1 MHKSGEGESH
11 LEKLPIKTISINRKA
26 RHEYFVEESFE
37 AGIELFGTEV
47 KSLRAGSCNLKDS
60 WCDIKD
66 GELWIKQMHIAPYEH
81 GNIFNRDAYRER
93 RLLMH
98 KRQIMKLM
106 GQTAQQGYTLIPL
119 SIYFKG
125 SRVKVQLGLCKG
137 KQLHDKRAD
146 MAKRDAKRDI
156 ERALRDR
163 QRG

>member
-1 MHKSGEGESH
+1 M
-11 LEKLPIKTISINRKA
+11 EKVSTKTITVNRQA
-26 RHEYFVEESFE
+26 RHEYFIVESYE

-66 GELWIKQMHIAPYEH
+66 GELFIKQMHIAPYTH
-81 GNIFNRDAYRER
+81 GNIFNRDSYRDR

-98 KRQIMKLM
+98 KREIMKLM
-106 GQTAQQGYTLIPL
+106 GQVAQQGYTLIPL
-119 SIYFKG
+119 SLYFKG